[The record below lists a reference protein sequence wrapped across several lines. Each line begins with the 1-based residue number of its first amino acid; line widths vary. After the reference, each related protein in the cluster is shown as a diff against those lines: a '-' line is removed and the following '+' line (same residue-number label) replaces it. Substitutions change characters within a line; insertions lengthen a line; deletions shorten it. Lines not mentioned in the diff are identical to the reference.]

1 MDNNPRHQFTD
12 QKYLNLE
19 TYRKNGTPLATPM
32 WFAEHGGLL
41 YVYSRAEAGK
51 VKRIRQNAHVRVVP
65 CTARG
70 TPTGDWVEAKARILE
85 DSAAQMGHQL
95 LNAKYGWL
103 KRVGDLVSR
112 LRNRTRVVMAIE
124 VE

>member
-1 MDNNPRHQFTD
+1 MHDDPRHQCTN

-19 TYRKNGTPLATPM
+19 TYRKNGTPVATPM
-32 WFAEHGGLL
+32 WCAEHDGLL

-51 VKRIRQNAHVRVVP
+51 VKRIRQHPAVRVVP
-65 CTARG
+65 CTVRG
-70 TPTGDWVEAKARILE
+70 TPMGDWVSGTARMLE
-85 DSAAQMGHQL
+85 EPDATLGHQL

-112 LRNRTRVVMAIE
+112 LRNRARVVMAIE
-124 VE
+124 VG